1 MQVADCGFRL
11 FTEAIAGGGV
21 VKAIAVPNGS
31 RITNS
36 ALKAKGDVFEQA
48 MGVGGAGLLFAR
60 VKIASGELPS
70 LEAPKAVKE
79 ALAGREQALVR
90 PLLHNRSLPQ
100 TARPVLTCVAAG
112 GRVRCVRRRPA
123 ALCRRHFRHC
133 EQDAGQSAAV
143 RGGAAGRDPVREAQ
157 CAVGDRLP
165 HVRLERSRAAPGG
178 ELLGAVRLSHAHKH

>member
-11 FTEAIAGGGV
+11 FTEAIAAGGV

-79 ALAGREQALVR
+79 ALVGREQALVR
-90 PLLHNRSLPQ
+90 PLLHFIRSLPQ
-100 TARPVLTCVAAG
+100 TARTCADV
-112 GRVRCVRRRPA
+112 
-123 ALCRRHFRHC
+123 LCRRWTR
-133 EQDAGQSAAV
+133 AV
-143 RGGAAGRDPVREAQ
+143 RPMAT
-157 CAVGDRLP
+157 CCSLP
-165 HVRLERSRAAPGG
+165 LA
-178 ELLGAVRLSHAHKH
+178 LSTL